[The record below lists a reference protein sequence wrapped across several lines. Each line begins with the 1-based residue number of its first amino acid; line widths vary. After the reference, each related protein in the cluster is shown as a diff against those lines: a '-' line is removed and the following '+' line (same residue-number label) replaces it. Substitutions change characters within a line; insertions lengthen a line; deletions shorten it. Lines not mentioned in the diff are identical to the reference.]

1 MANEKLNGKLVLEIA
16 DPDNDARRIIEI
28 DLDDEDQWFD
38 IEVGKNPWG
47 NIWAEVGG
55 EEEGRWRVVRAFRR
69 VPAQAGLHADR
80 FEMADEI
87 PMSELHEAVMQ
98 RFDDYAN

>member
-1 MANEKLNGKLVLEIA
+1 MENEKLNGKLVLEIA
-16 DPDNDARRIIEI
+16 DPDNDARRVIEI
-28 DLDDEDQWFD
+28 DLDDEDQWAD
-38 IEVGKNPWG
+38 IEVGKNPWDET
-47 NIWAEVGG
+47 WAEVGG

-87 PMSELHEAVMQ
+87 PMAELYEAVME
-98 RFDDYAN
+98 RFEKFSS